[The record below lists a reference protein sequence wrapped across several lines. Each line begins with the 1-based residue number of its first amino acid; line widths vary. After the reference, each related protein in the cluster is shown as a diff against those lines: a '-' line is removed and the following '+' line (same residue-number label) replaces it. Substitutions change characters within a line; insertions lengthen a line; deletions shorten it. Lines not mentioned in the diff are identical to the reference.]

1 MDILITIGYILLCV
15 LMFSLAIAIH
25 EFGHF
30 IVALK
35 LGLKVERFSIGFGPA
50 IWKKTINGVEY
61 RLSWIPL
68 GGYVSIPDVDPEGT
82 KALEGEKGKGDEG
95 TAKRKI
101 PAWKELL
108 VAVAGPAMNIVL
120 AVVLAVVLSLIPSAK
135 FGELTTE
142 IGGFASGSVA
152 KEAGLRV
159 GDIVVSVGGHPVTTW
174 PELQT
179 EVQISNGEPT
189 EFVVRRP
196 VALTE
201 VRTLKLTATDGDF
214 GFVCVTNRHPA
225 VVGGFWG
232 EESVAEKA
240 GLKVGDRIVS
250 FNGARVT
257 SERDLVQEIDEA
269 DTERPSVLEVRR
281 GEELLKL
288 EMTPVPAKMPYGN
301 RWIMGNCLQLTC
313 ATNDVLPIVAE
324 VVSGG
329 AAERAGL
336 RADDTLLSVDGVP
349 VATRDAV
356 LAALAAAG
364 SETELSVMSEIPA
377 DAREYEEKMVVI
389 APKRNPSTGAFFIE
403 ATSVANETGAVAWM
417 PDRNPFKQL
426 AWDAGL
432 IFRVLKAL
440 VTPKEAKGT
449 SKAVGGP
456 VLIAEGIYRS
466 MRRDFND
473 GLGFLRFLN
482 TNLAVMNLLPIPV
495 LDGGL
500 ILFALIA
507 IVFRRRVPEKVVGWL
522 SMGFMYLLLG
532 LMALLIFTDS
542 LRSWRIHH
550 ADDPAD
556 AIELVRPEDVYAF

>member
-174 PELQT
+174 SELQT

-196 VALTE
+196 VALAE

-426 AWDAGL
+426 AWDAGS